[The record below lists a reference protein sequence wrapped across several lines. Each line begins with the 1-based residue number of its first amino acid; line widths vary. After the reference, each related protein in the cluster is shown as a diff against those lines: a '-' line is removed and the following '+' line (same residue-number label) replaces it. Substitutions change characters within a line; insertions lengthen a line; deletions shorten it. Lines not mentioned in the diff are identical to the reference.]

1 MQMRKSKV
9 IMDSVLWGFAQCY
22 HKLYVQEH
30 PKNKQVSIGVIA
42 AGMLQAMKTSGD
54 AEEYEDD
61 AGNSI
66 WKATPKF
73 LANTARDLRTGR
85 ELDARHTAA
94 GK

>member
-73 LANTARDLRTGR
+73 LANIGLEPGPPVIFVPDVN
-85 ELDARHTAA
+85 
-94 GK
+94 